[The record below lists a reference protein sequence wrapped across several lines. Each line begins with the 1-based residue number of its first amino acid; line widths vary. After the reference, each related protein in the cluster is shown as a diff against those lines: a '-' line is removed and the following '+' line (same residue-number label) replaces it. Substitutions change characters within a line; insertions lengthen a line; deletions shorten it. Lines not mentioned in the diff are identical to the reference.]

1 VHIPGLSGW
10 YSNLER
16 EGGNAGLLVIA
27 SSSLGV
33 GVGLLGLPIL
43 TIGLFMGPL
52 HADLGWSRVQIAS
65 ASTCI
70 NLATIC
76 AAPFIGFLCDRFGV
90 RRIAMTSLAFLTVGF
105 FALAEMGTSLPAYY
119 AIWFVM
125 AAGGVGTS
133 GIVWTRAI
141 GTFFEKNRGQA
152 LGLALTG
159 TAFAAL
165 LAPLTLGGI
174 ITDHGW
180 RAGYL
185 ALGCIC
191 LVTIPVTFLFFQE
204 RGLRQTLSAGGPSE
218 RSGMSLAEAV
228 RTTGFWKIGIGIFFL
243 ILGMG
248 SCLVHFV
255 PLAIDVGVP
264 PVVAGR
270 MFAVI
275 GFSMLLGRVLIGA
288 LLDRLN
294 PILVATVALALP
306 AFGCYLMF
314 APVVSVMASTTIAAF
329 LMGFSAGAEVD
340 ILAFLVARYFGLR
353 SYGAIYGCELAFFA
367 LGSGTGGLLTGYV
380 RDVTGSYQPALI
392 AGIFV
397 FLIGALLIL
406 WLSGTPVV
414 KRAVPAPAPDT
425 APQTAAG

>member
-1 VHIPGLSGW
+1 MHIPGLSGW
-10 YSNLER
+10 YNNLER
-16 EGGNAGLLVIA
+16 EGGSAGLLVIA
-27 SSSLGV
+27 SSALGV

-52 HADLGWSRVQIAS
+52 HADLGWSRAQIAS

-76 AAPFIGFLCDRFGV
+76 AAPFIGSLCDRFGV

-174 ITDHGW
+174 IADHGW

-185 ALGCIC
+185 ALGCVC
-191 LVTIPVTFLFFQE
+191 LATIPITFLFFQE
-204 RGLRQTLSAGGPSE
+204 RGLQQTLSAGGPSE

-228 RTTGFWKIGIGIFFL
+228 RTAGFWKIGIGIFFL

-306 AFGCYLMF
+306 ALGCYLLF
-314 APVVSVMASTTIAAF
+314 APLISIVTSATVAAF

-397 FLIGALLIL
+397 FLIGSLLIL
-406 WLSGTPVV
+406 WLYGTPVV
-414 KRAVPAPAPDT
+414 KRELPAPAPD
-425 APQTAAG
+425 AVPQTAAG